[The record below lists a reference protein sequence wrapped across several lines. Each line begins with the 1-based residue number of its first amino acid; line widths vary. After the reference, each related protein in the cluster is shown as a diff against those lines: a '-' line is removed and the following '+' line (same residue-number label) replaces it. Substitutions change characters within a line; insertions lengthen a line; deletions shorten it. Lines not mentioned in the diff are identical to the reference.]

1 MVAQNA
7 PVTPPAVKTKGPKTD
22 AKAAGKTTGDA
33 TGEKK
38 DRKPRKDYGYSK
50 ESVIELLTQPED
62 KKAYHGQRID
72 WFEAVKKFNGKT
84 CGDFV
89 EARKAIKSPKGVVQ
103 NPASWLRFF
112 VEDGAIKLNRPA
124 VVAEPAAKAK

>member
-1 MVAQNA
+1 MANKPAV
-7 PVTPPAVKTKGPKTD
+7 PPAVKTKGP
-22 AKAAGKTTGDA
+22 AKGKGKTAAAAD
-33 TGEKK
+33 GEKK

-50 ESVIELLTQPED
+50 ESVIELLDLPED

-72 WFEAVKKFNGKT
+72 WFAAVQKFNGKT
-84 CGDFV
+84 CQEFV

-112 VEDGAIKLNRPA
+112 VEDGAVKLNRPA
-124 VVAEPAAKAK
+124 SAVE